1 MTTTKKDSID
11 FEKQIEK
18 LKTSDVPSFDAGPFA
33 HDLKHH
39 DDRGELDLTR
49 VIDKYKKDNIDLKS
63 QLVEKDSLLKGT
75 RSLVQDYLKAGYK
88 YAARVKEL
96 EKISKAHQAQVGEQ
110 MVELKFQTTKANTLE
125 KQVSELKKDNMKLAQ
140 HIDDLT
146 NVKNKGEFGK

>member
-18 LKTSDVPSFDAGPFA
+18 LKTSDVPSFDAGPFT

-125 KQVSELKKDNMKLAQ
+125 KQVSELKKDNKKLAQ

>member
-125 KQVSELKKDNMKLAQ
+125 KQVSELKKDNKKLAQ

-146 NVKNKGEFGK
+146 NGKNKGEFGK

>member
-1 MTTTKKDSID
+1 MTTPKKDSID

-125 KQVSELKKDNMKLAQ
+125 KQVSELKKDNKKLAQ

>member
-1 MTTTKKDSID
+1 MTTTKKDSIE
-11 FEKQIEK
+11 FEKQLNK
-18 LKTSDVPSFDAGPFA
+18 LKNRPDFA
-33 HDLKHH
+33 EDLKHH

-125 KQVSELKKDNMKLAQ
+125 KQVSELKKDNKKLAQ

>member
-39 DDRGELDLTR
+39 DDRGELDLTK

>member
-39 DDRGELDLTR
+39 DDRGELDLTK

-125 KQVSELKKDNMKLAQ
+125 KQVSELKKDNKKLAQ